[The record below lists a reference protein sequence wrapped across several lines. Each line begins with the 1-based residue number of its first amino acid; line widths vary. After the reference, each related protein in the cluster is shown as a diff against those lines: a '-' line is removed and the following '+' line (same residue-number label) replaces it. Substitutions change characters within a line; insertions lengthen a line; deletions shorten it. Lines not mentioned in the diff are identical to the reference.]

1 MAEQL
6 FPLLAQSNHFCF
18 SATEINTYTH
28 RTLLIFLIINRVEA
42 RYPISNASDATIR
55 YHAR

>member
-6 FPLLAQSNHFCF
+6 LPLLAQCDDFCF
-18 SATEINTYTH
+18 GAAQIDPNTH
-28 RTLLIFLIINRVEA
+28 KTLLIILIINRVEA
-42 RYPISNASDATIR
+42 RFPISNASDATIR

>member
-6 FPLLAQSNHFCF
+6 FPLLAQGNDFCF
-18 SATEINTYTH
+18 GAAEINTNSH
-28 RTLLIFLIINRVEA
+28 RTFLIFLIINRVEA
-42 RYPISNASDATIR
+42 CYPISNASDATIR